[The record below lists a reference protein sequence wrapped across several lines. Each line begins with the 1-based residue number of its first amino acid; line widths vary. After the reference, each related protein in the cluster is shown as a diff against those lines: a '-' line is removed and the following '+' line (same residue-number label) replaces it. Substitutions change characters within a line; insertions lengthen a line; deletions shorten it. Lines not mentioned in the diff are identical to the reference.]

1 MKKLQKNALL
11 ITALAFSGYSQAATI
26 TWNTVSSTVNDGE
39 IFTLNIIGTGFAV
52 GEDVE
57 GGDLNLLFDPTVLN
71 VLSVSVDPVWS
82 FISDAGTID
91 NVAGS
96 VFGIK
101 AYSFAS
107 VTENFAIASIQFQ
120 TVGIGG
126 SNSALLLSEPAL
138 FPWASAGFAINP
150 TFVDGDVAIAVAP
163 VPVPAAVW
171 LFGSGLLGLVGVARK
186 KAHA

>member
-1 MKKLQKNALL
+1 MKKIQKNALL
-11 ITALAFSGYSQAATI
+11 WATLAFSSYSQAATI
-26 TWNTVSSTVNDGE
+26 TWNTVSSTVNATD
-39 IFTLNIIGTGFAV
+39 IFILNIIGTDFAV

-57 GGDLNLLFDPTVLN
+57 GGDLDLLFDPTVLN
-71 VLSVSVDPVWS
+71 VLSVSVDPVWTFES
-82 FISDAGTID
+82 SAGTID

-96 VFGIK
+96 VLGIK

-107 VTENFAIASIQFQ
+107 VTENFTIASIEFQ
-120 TVGIGG
+120 AVGVGG
-126 SNSALLLSEPAL
+126 SNSALLLSEPVL

-150 TFVDGDVAIAVAP
+150 TFVAGDVAIAA

-171 LFGSGLLGLVGVARK
+171 LFGSGLLGLLGVARK